1 MIRSTVGRQHRLDV
15 QGLRAVAVLGVV
27 LFHAGMPGAQ
37 GGFVGVDVFFV
48 ISGYLITGNLLRDR
62 AVHGRLRLIVFFRH
76 RLARLAPAALVTVA
90 ATVLAVHVL
99 LPPLDRVAARV
110 DALAALVG
118 AENLR
123 LAHAGTDY
131 LADHTTGPF
140 QQFWSLGVE
149 EQFYVAW
156 ALLLAG
162 VLAVPALRRHA
173 FALTAVLCALS
184 IGAVLI
190 GSTLS
195 GPWTFFGV
203 HTRAW
208 EFGVGALAAI
218 AARSGRRRVLRSGR
232 LARRATAPVGL
243 GLIMTASVLF
253 DASTPFPGPLTV
265 VPVAGALLVVLPGD
279 DDDPV
284 RRALAWGPMRW
295 VGDRS
300 YSMYL
305 WHWPALVVPALALDR
320 PLGPAETIAALAVTV
335 VLTWSGHALV
345 ETRMSNWARRG
356 GIRSFVVVAGVV
368 ATAVLVASATALPPL
383 RSTVA
388 APSATP
394 AAVLRGPWAPRTV
407 PANLAPGIAEAA
419 ADLPPV
425 YRDGCHGDYAA
436 LSTKACRYGA
446 GQRDVVLFGDSH
458 AAQWTSPL
466 ATVAGRHD
474 AALVTMTKSSCPSA
488 DLAVRRQQLGR
499 SYPECDVW
507 RRDAFRQLERMRPEL
522 VVLAD
527 AANGYRS
534 DADAAGWR
542 DAVARTIERI
552 RATGAEVVVIGD
564 TPVWEQ
570 TPNRCLSASLE
581 DVAACTGQVRDLT
594 DTSRSAAQAAAASA
608 AGVPIVDPVP
618 WICQDH
624 CSPVLWDVL
633 VYRDTNHLTDTMAR
647 ALTPRTDAA
656 LGPVLDRVDDR

>member
-1 MIRSTVGRQHRLDV
+1 MIRNTGARRQRPDI

-27 LFHAGMPGAQ
+27 LFHAGASGVQ

-48 ISGYLITGNLLRDR
+48 ISGYLITGNLLRDH
-62 AVHGRLRLIVFFRH
+62 AVHGRIRLVVFFRR
-76 RLARLAPAALVTVA
+76 RLARLAPAATVTVA

-110 DALAALVG
+110 DALAAVVG

-123 LAHAGTDY
+123 LARAGTDY
-131 LADHTTGPF
+131 LADHAAGPF

-149 EQFYVAW
+149 EQFYVVW

-162 VLAVPALRRHA
+162 VVAVPALRRHA
-173 FALTAVLCALS
+173 FALTTVLCALS
-184 IGAVLI
+184 IGATLI
-190 GSTLS
+190 GSTVS

-218 AARSGRRRVLRSGR
+218 AAVRGRRRALRCPR
-232 LARRATAPVGL
+232 LVRRAAAPVGL
-243 GLIMTASVLF
+243 GLVVTASVLF

-305 WHWPALVVPALALDR
+305 WHWPVLVVPALALDR

-335 VLTWSGHALV
+335 VLTWGGHALV
-345 ETRMSNWARRG
+345 ETRTSNWARRDG
-356 GIRSFVVVAGVV
+356 TRSLVVVAGVV
-368 ATAVLVASATALPPL
+368 ATAVLVVPATALPPL

-407 PANLAPGIAEAA
+407 PANLTPGIADAA

-425 YRDGCHGDYAA
+425 YRDGCHGDFAT
-436 LSTKACRYGA
+436 LSTNACRYGA
-446 GQRDVVLFGDSH
+446 GQRSVVLFGDSH

-488 DLAVRRQQLGR
+488 DLSVRAQELGR
-499 SYPECDVW
+499 SYRECDVW
-507 RRDAFRQLERMRPEL
+507 RRDAFRRLERMRPDL

-534 DADAAGWR
+534 DADAATWR
-542 DAVARTIERI
+542 DAVARTIARI
-552 RATGAEVVVIGD
+552 TATGAEVVVIGD
-564 TPVWEQ
+564 TPAWER
-570 TPNRCLSASLE
+570 TPGRCLSASIE
-581 DVAACTGQVRDLT
+581 DVAACAEPVRDLT
-594 DTSRSAAQAAAASA
+594 DTARSAAQAAAAAA
-608 AGVPIVDPVP
+608 AGVPVVDPVP
-618 WICQDH
+618 WTCQDR
-624 CSPVLWDVL
+624 CAPVLWDVL

-647 ALTPRTDAA
+647 ALTPRMDAA
-656 LGPVLDRVDDR
+656 LGPVLDRIDDR